1 MQSNNNINISHVYLA
16 DIDKNPDN
24 YNTCNNY
31 VKIPDDYHNY
41 CSTFYSKNW
50 IDNFH
55 SYKKIVIEKPDIK
68 LLWDAFIIG
77 SLNRRVPTIYIE
89 ELNDLVYKYT
99 QKYPD
104 IFNVINNS
112 YFVRTDKTSLKTG
125 IYGNAKYDSLLKIF
139 YSMVTCKYGHHS
151 FDKDDEII
159 NIYLLEYKNVDIN
172 KEFRVFVKNNKITA
186 ISQQNIYTKS
196 IFIISKTYY
205 EKYNL
210 VLDLINYFELNIK
223 NKLIQFNDYVMD
235 IALIDDVS
243 NDFYNNFY
251 FIEINPF
258 GAKYSSGSAL
268 FNWITDDNIINNS
281 NYIEFR
287 YVV

>member
-1 MQSNNNINISHVYLA
+1 MHSIDNMHSIDIKHIYLVDIN
-16 DIDKNPDN
+16 KNPEN

-31 VKIPDDYHNY
+31 DKIPNDYHNY
-41 CSTFYSKNW
+41 CSKFYSKYW

-77 SLNRRVPTIYIE
+77 SMNKRVPNIYIE
-89 ELNDLVYKYT
+89 ELNELAYKYT

-104 IFNVINNS
+104 LFNDINDG

-125 IYGNAKYDSLLKIF
+125 MYGNCKYNSLLKIF
-139 YSMVTCKYGHHS
+139 YSMVTCRYGHHS

-196 IFIISKTYY
+196 IFIISKTFY

-210 VLDLINYFELNIK
+210 VSDLVKYFELNIK
-223 NKLIQFNDYVMD
+223 NKLIQYNDYVMD
-235 IALIDDVS
+235 IALIEDD
-243 NDFYNNFY
+243 FY

-258 GAKYSSGSAL
+258 GTEYSSGSAL
-268 FNWITDDNIINNS
+268 FNWIKDYEILYNIKNN

-287 YVV
+287 YTV

>member
-1 MQSNNNINISHVYLA
+1 MYNIDIKHIYLA
-16 DIDKNPDN
+16 DINKYPDN

-31 VKIPDDYHNY
+31 DKIPNDYHNY
-41 CSTFYSKNW
+41 CSKFYSKYW

-77 SLNRRVPTIYIE
+77 SMNKRVPTIYIE
-89 ELNDLVYKYT
+89 ELNELAFKYT

-104 IFNVINNS
+104 IFNVINDS

-125 IYGNAKYDSLLKIF
+125 MYGNYKYDSLLKIF
-139 YSMVTCKYGHHS
+139 YSMVTCRYGHHS

-196 IFIISKTYY
+196 IFIISKTFY

-210 VLDLINYFELNIK
+210 VSDLVKYFELNIK
-223 NKLIQFNDYVMD
+223 NKLIQYNDYVMD
-235 IALIDDVS
+235 IALLQDD
-243 NDFYNNFY
+243 FY

-258 GAKYSSGSAL
+258 GTEYSSGSAL
-268 FNWITDDNIINNS
+268 FNWIKDYEILYNIKNN

-287 YVV
+287 YTV

>member
-1 MQSNNNINISHVYLA
+1 MDNINITHVYLA
-16 DIDKNPDN
+16 DINKNPNN

-31 VKIPDDYHNY
+31 DKIPDDYHNY
-41 CSTFYSKNW
+41 CSKFYSKYW

-77 SLNRRVPTIYIE
+77 SMNKRVPNIYIE
-89 ELNDLVYKYT
+89 ELNELAYKYT

-104 IFNVINNS
+104 IFINDG

-125 IYGNAKYDSLLKIF
+125 MYGNCKYDSLLKIF
-139 YSMVTCKYGHHS
+139 YSMVTCRYGHHC
-151 FDKDDEII
+151 FDKDDDLI

-196 IFIISKTYY
+196 IFIMSKNFY
-205 EKYNL
+205 EKYYL
-210 VLDLINYFELNIK
+210 VSDLIKYFELNIK
-223 NKLIQFNDYVMD
+223 NKLIHYNNYVMD
-235 IALIDDVS
+235 IALIEDD
-243 NDFYNNFY
+243 FY

-258 GAKYSSGSAL
+258 GKEYSSGSAC
-268 FNWITDDNIINNS
+268 FNWIKDYEILYNIKNN

-287 YVV
+287 YIV

>member
-1 MQSNNNINISHVYLA
+1 MDTQSINISHIYLV
-16 DIDKNPDN
+16 DINKNPNN

-31 VKIPDDYHNY
+31 DKIPDDYHNY
-41 CSTFYSKNW
+41 CSKFYSKNW

-77 SLNRRVPTIYIE
+77 SLNKRVPTIFIE
-89 ELNDLVYKYT
+89 EISDLAYKYT

-104 IFNVINNS
+104 IFTNDG

-125 IYGNAKYDSLLKIF
+125 MYGNCKYDSLLKIF

-172 KEFRVFVKNNKITA
+172 KEFRVFVKNNNITA

-196 IFIISKTYY
+196 IFIMSKTFY

-210 VLDLINYFELNIK
+210 VSDLVKYFELNIK
-223 NKLIQFNDYVMD
+223 NKLIQYNDYVMD
-235 IALIDDVS
+235 IALIE
-243 NDFYNNFY
+243 NDFY

-258 GAKYSSGSAL
+258 GAQYSSGSAC
-268 FNWITDDNIINNS
+268 FNWIKDDNILSSKANI
-281 NYIEFR
+281 IEFR